1 MFNYING
8 IVAELTPSLAV
19 LDCSGVGFEIAISAY
34 TAGRLK
40 TGEKAKLYIFSNI
53 REDTFD
59 LYGFY
64 TKNEKSTFEMLIGVS
79 GVGTKAAMSILSSAT
94 PENLAMAIISGND
107 KALTAAPGVGKKLA
121 QRIILELKDKLAKA
135 AEEISF
141 ADINP
146 VTPLASDGTAVRDAT
161 AALSVLGYAPA
172 EINAALKSVSTEG
185 MEVADIVRAC
195 LKQMVKG

>member
-8 IVAELTPSLAV
+8 TVAELTPTRAV
-19 LDCSGVGFEIAISAY
+19 LDCGGVGFDITVSAY

-40 TGEKAKLYIFSNI
+40 TGERAKLFIFSNI
-53 REDTFD
+53 REDAFD

-64 TKNEKSTFEMLIGVS
+64 TVNEKSVFEMLLGVS
-79 GVGTKAAMSILSSAT
+79 GVGTKAAMSILSCST
-94 PENLAMAIISGND
+94 PENLAMAVISGND

-121 QRIILELKDKLAKA
+121 QRIILELKDKLAKTA
-135 AEEISF
+135 QEISA
-141 ADINP
+141 ADLYP
-146 VTPLASDGTAVRDAT
+146 SVSPASDGSAVRDAT
-161 AALSVLGYAPA
+161 AALSVLGYGPS
-172 EINAALKSVSTEG
+172 EINAALKSVNTEN

>member
-8 IVAELTPSLAV
+8 IVAELTSSLAV
-19 LDCSGVGFEIAISAY
+19 LDCGGVGFEIAISAY

-135 AEEISF
+135 TEEISF

-146 VTPLASDGTAVRDAT
+146 VTPLTSDGTAVRDAT

-172 EINAALKSVSTEG
+172 EISAALKSVSTEG

>member
-19 LDCSGVGFEIAISAY
+19 LDCGGVGFEIAISAY

>member
-19 LDCSGVGFEIAISAY
+19 LDCGGVGFEIAISAY

-53 REDTFD
+53 REDTFA

-64 TKNEKSTFEMLIGVS
+64 TKNEKSTFEMLIDDS
-79 GVGTKAAMSILSSAT
+79 GVGQKDAWSILSSAT

-121 QRIILELKDKLAKA
+121 QRIILELKDKLA
-135 AEEISF
+135 
-141 ADINP
+141 
-146 VTPLASDGTAVRDAT
+146 
-161 AALSVLGYAPA
+161 
-172 EINAALKSVSTEG
+172 
-185 MEVADIVRAC
+185 
-195 LKQMVKG
+195 